1 MAGAGKSRM
10 DLFSASF
17 KRVPPKQGRRA
28 WIAAKRNAIKAIE
41 SETLSGIIEEPEHAL
56 ASHAI
61 GYLLA
66 HCATARSTSSS

>member
-1 MAGAGKSRM
+1 MAALENPGWIY
-10 DLFSASF
+10 SASF
-17 KRVPPKQGRRA
+17 KRVPPQLGRRG

-41 SETLSGIIEEPEHAL
+41 NETLRGIIEEAEHAL

-61 GYLLA
+61 GCLLA